1 MVDEADPTAELTPYN
16 IVMQQ
21 ARDINNSPAFPP
33 MHDPS
38 ASVTNNM
45 LRGLLTGLSALAPG
59 SRFPHVRAR
68 NLQSGPRD
76 AIPTVGGGSPD
87 VPFGSSDIANYNLG
101 MRRPGH
107 EVNIPGMMVAD
118 NANNLAVSGPRVP
131 QAIIDRMQERYN
143 SGRFSEIPGGRE
155 HPNPQA
161 NTIVNWL
168 ADSNVPIT
176 NIETRGN
183 THYITARDNAG
194 RPVWVRIPNDG
205 HAGRPIN
212 NAEVGSRF
220 DMGDRLPSSPERPP
234 TPGHVIDPRAT
245 ANISGQPYSN
255 TDTLIQA
262 LQARLSAAP
271 GNRNWLTPPDVA
283 PVFRQHLEPTPP
295 APTGFGR
302 QLNLDM
308 DAPRVP
314 PPLNP
319 LTKGGPGSGGS
330 RYRGRPPPRT
340 EVAGTVFNGPPLEN
354 IIAPNQAVFN
364 TRTVQRIEGSRPD
377 IREHLRGLRHMSNS
391 EMAARI
397 KAMTGEEISP
407 GMVLSYRRNVLGH

>member
-33 MHDPS
+33 MHDPN

-68 NLQSGPRD
+68 NLQHGPSD
-76 AIPTVGGGSPD
+76 PIPTVGGGSPNA
-87 VPFGSSDIANYNLG
+87 PFGSSDIANYNLG

-118 NANNLAVSGPRVP
+118 NANNPAVSGPRVP
-131 QAIIDRMQERYN
+131 QAIIDRMQDRYN

-176 NIETRGN
+176 SIENRGG
-183 THYITARDNAG
+183 THYITARDSSG
-194 RPVWVRIPNDG
+194 QPVWVRIPSDN

-212 NAEVGSRF
+212 NREVGSRF
-220 DMGDRLPSSPERPP
+220 DMGTE
-234 TPGHVIDPRAT
+234 TFPGRINPIDPRT
-245 ANISGQPYSN
+245 THNSSGQPYSN

-262 LQARLSAAP
+262 LQARLSASP
-271 GNRNWLTPPDVA
+271 SGQWLTPPDVA
-283 PVFRQHLEPTPP
+283 PIFRQPIEPTPP
-295 APTGFGR
+295 RPNTQPDR
-302 QLNLDM
+302 NQLKLDLNL
-308 DAPRVP
+308 P
-314 PPLNP
+314 PI
-319 LTKGGPGSGGS
+319 TDKGGPGSGGS
-330 RYRGRPPPRT
+330 RYRRLPPPRT
-340 EVAGTVFNGPPLEN
+340 EVAGTVYNGPPLEN
-354 IIAPNQAVFN
+354 IIVDSRAQSAANVN
-364 TRTVQRIEGSRPD
+364 RISRLLESNPS
-377 IREHLRGLRHMSNS
+377 GLSNHIQGLINS
-391 EMAARI
+391 GHSNFEIAQRI
-397 KAMTGEEISP
+397 KAMTGQTVSP
-407 GMVLSYRRNVLGH
+407 GQVLSYRRNVLGQR